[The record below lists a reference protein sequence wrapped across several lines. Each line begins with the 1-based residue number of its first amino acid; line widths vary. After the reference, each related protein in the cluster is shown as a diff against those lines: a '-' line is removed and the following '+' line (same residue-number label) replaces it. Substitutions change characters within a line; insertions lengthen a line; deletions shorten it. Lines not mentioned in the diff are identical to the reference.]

1 MKKIIFSLCV
11 ALLMTISSSAQQI
24 SVVSPNGTTTLYRT
38 LQESIE
44 NASDGSVIYLPGG
57 GFQISDEVKITNK
70 KLTIIGI
77 GHYVNSGNAD
87 GITTI
92 SGNLFFNEGSSGS
105 AVLGCYITGNIYI
118 GEGGASV
125 TDVLIRQ
132 CNLNSVQVTNSS
144 CVDTEVNQ
152 NYIRSTSSFNGAN
165 GKITNNVIHSINN
178 INNGGQ
184 ISNNLVLGSFQYNYY
199 STGHW
204 SSPTYHY
211 DYCSILAY
219 NSTVSNNFTTQKPNS
234 WGGGQTWNSYVFL
247 GGSSNGTSS
256 NYGFGDDPIDIGEV
270 DDWNKVFKNYNG
282 GAISPASDFHFTE
295 AYKQYENQVGIYG
308 GTGFNKQVTSVP
320 YIIYKDVP
328 TETDA
333 QGMLKVRIRVK
344 ANQ

>member
-77 GHYVNSGNAD
+77 GHYVDSGNAD

-105 AVLGCYITGNIYI
+105 AVIGCYITGNVYI

-125 TDVLIRQ
+125 NDVLIRQ
-132 CNLNSVQVTNSS
+132 CNLNSVQVTNNS
-144 CVDTEVNQ
+144 CVDTEINQ
-152 NYIRSTSSFNGAN
+152 NYLRNTSSFNGAN
-165 GKITNNVIHSINN
+165 GKITNNIFHSINN
-178 INNGGQ
+178 INGGQ
-184 ISNNLVLGSFQYNYY
+184 ITNNIILGYY
-199 STGHW
+199 QSGSRSVGPWYATHVI
-204 SSPTYHY
+204 SE
-211 DYCSILAY
+211 YCSIFA
-219 NSTVSNNFTTQKPNS
+219 NSTTISNNVITISGPSEYLIFR
-234 WGGGQTWNSYVFL
+234 
-247 GGSSNGTSS
+247 GSNIVTSS
-256 NYGFGDDPIDIGEV
+256 NLNFGDDPINMGEV

-282 GAISPASDFHFTE
+282 GAISPVSDFHFTKE
-295 AYKQYENQVGIYG
+295 YQQYENQVGIYA

-333 QGMLKVRIRVK
+333 QGMLKVKIRVK

>member
-77 GHYVNSGNAD
+77 GHYVDSGNAD

-105 AVLGCYITGNIYI
+105 AVIGCYITGNVYI

-165 GKITNNVIHSINN
+165 GKITNNIMHSL
-178 INNGGQ
+178 NGVVGGV
-184 ISNNLVLGSFQYNYY
+184 ISNNILTSKYSYSYYYGATGRINYQYCAIGASN
-199 STGHW
+199 
-204 SSPTYHY
+204 SS
-211 DYCSILAY
+211 L
-219 NSTVSNNFTTQKPNS
+219 SNNILIDFR
-234 WGGGQTWNSYVFL
+234 GGGWYDKPHD
-247 GGSSNGTSS
+247 GSDCQVTDNMLNGDWGESS
-256 NYGFGDDPIDIGEV
+256 INIGDV
-270 DDWNKVFKNYNG
+270 DWNNVFTNFNG
-282 GAISPASDFHFTE
+282 GAISPASDFHFTDD
-295 AYKQYENQVGIYG
+295 YKQYENQVGIYG

-333 QGMLKVRIRVK
+333 QGMLKVKIRVK

>member
-1 MKKIIFSLCV
+1 MKKFIFSLCV

-24 SVVSPNGTTTLYRT
+24 SVVSPSGTTTLYRT

-44 NASDGSVIYLPGG
+44 NATDGSVIYLPGG

-105 AVLGCYITGNIYI
+105 AVIGCYVTGNVYI

-125 TDVLIRQ
+125 NDVLIRQ

-152 NYIRSTSSFNGAN
+152 NYVRNTSSFNGAN
-165 GKITNNVIHSINN
+165 GKVSNN
-178 INNGGQ
+178 IMHSLNGVVGGV
-184 ISNNLVLGSFQYNYY
+184 ISNNILTSRYSYSSYYGATGRLNYQYCAIGANNSFLSNNILINFRGGGIYDTPHDGSNCQ
-199 STGHW
+199 
-204 SSPTYHY
+204 
-211 DYCSILAY
+211 
-219 NSTVSNNFTTQKPNS
+219 VSNNMLKGD
-234 WGGGQTWNSYVFL
+234 WGE
-247 GGSSNGTSS
+247 SSINI
-256 NYGFGDDPIDIGEV
+256 GDV
-270 DDWNKVFKNYNG
+270 DWNNVFTNFNG
-282 GAISPASDFHFTE
+282 GAISLASDFHFKDD
-295 AYKQYENQVGIYG
+295 YKQYENQMGIYG
-308 GTGFNKQVTSVP
+308 GTGFNNQVTSVP

-333 QGMLKVRIRVK
+333 QGMLKVMIRVK

>member
-24 SVVSPNGTTTLYRT
+24 SVVSPGGTTTLYRT

-132 CNLNSVQVTNSS
+132 CNLNSVKVTNSS
-144 CVDTEVNQ
+144 CIDTEVNQ
-152 NYIRSTSSFNGAN
+152 NYIRNTSSFSGAN
-165 GKITNNVIHSINN
+165 GKITNNIIHSIDNLS
-178 INNGGQ
+178 NGGQ
-184 ISNNLVLGSFQYNYY
+184 ITNNLILGSFQTSGTPQTKRSYY
-199 STGHW
+199 S
-204 SSPTYHY
+204 
-211 DYCSILAY
+211 IRAY
-219 NSTVSNNFTTQKPNS
+219 STTVSNNFITQKPYDSS
-234 WGGGQTWNSYVFL
+234 WVYYNIIS
-247 GGSSNGTSS
+247 GSDNVTNS
-256 NYGFGDDPIDIGEV
+256 NYGFGDNPIDIGEV

>member
-44 NASDGSVIYLPGG
+44 NASNGSVIYLPGG

-77 GHYVNSGNAD
+77 GHYANGGNAD
-87 GITTI
+87 GVTTI
-92 SGNLFFNEGSSGS
+92 SGNLFFNEGSNGS
-105 AVLGCYITGNIYI
+105 AVIGCYITGNVYI

-132 CNLNSVQVTNSS
+132 CNLNSVQVTNNS
-144 CVDTEVNQ
+144 CIDSEINQ
-152 NYIRSTSSFNGAN
+152 SYLRNTSSFNGASVN
-165 GKITNNVIHSINN
+165 K
-178 INNGGQ
+178 
-184 ISNNLVLGSFQYNYY
+184 ISNNIIHSLDGINGGV
-199 STGHW
+199 
-204 SSPTYHY
+204 
-211 DYCSILAY
+211 
-219 NSTVSNNFTTQKPNS
+219 VSNNIFVGHFFEREAWDYPYHWFEYCAIRANNLIISQNILIGSVTGYKQLSGDNCQTSGNLNWGDTPISFT
-234 WGGGQTWNSYVFL
+234 
-247 GGSSNGTSS
+247 
-256 NYGFGDDPIDIGEV
+256 V
-270 DDWNKVFKNYNG
+270 DDWNGIFVNYNG
-282 GAISPASDFHFTE
+282 GVISPASDFHFTN
-295 AYKQYENQVGIYG
+295 AYKQYENQVGIYA

>member
-1 MKKIIFSLCV
+1 MKKFIFSLCV

-44 NASDGSVIYLPGG
+44 GAENGSVIYLPGG

-77 GHYVNSGNAD
+77 GHYANSGNAD
-87 GITTI
+87 GVTTI

-105 AVLGCYITGNIYI
+105 AVIGCYITGNVYI

-125 TDVLIRQ
+125 NGVLVRC
-132 CNLNSVQVTNSS
+132 CNVNSVQVTNGS
-144 CVDTEVNQ
+144 CVDTEINQ
-152 NYIRSTSSFNGAN
+152 NYVRSHSSFGGAN
-165 GKITNNVIHSINN
+165 GKITNNVMCTMNGI
-178 INNGGQ
+178 NGGV
-184 ISNNLVLGSFQYNYY
+184 ISNNIFVSNYEY
-199 STGHW
+199 KWEWHGGTVR
-204 SSPTYHY
+204 Y
-211 DYCSILAY
+211 YCAVQAY
-219 NSTVSNNFTTQKPNS
+219 NSFLSQNIMTNYGTTPNS
-234 WGGGQTWNSYVFL
+234 GDNCQTSGNLNWGDNP
-247 GGSSNGTSS
+247 TS
-256 NYGFGDDPIDIGEV
+256 FTV
-270 DDWNKVFKNYNG
+270 DDWNGVFVNYNG
-282 GAISPASDFHFTE
+282 GAISPASDFHFSE
-295 AYKQYENQVGIYG
+295 RYKLQENKVGIYS
-308 GTGFNKQVTSVP
+308 GTGFNNQNSSVP

>member
-1 MKKIIFSLCV
+1 MKKFVFCLCV
-11 ALLMTISSSAQQI
+11 ALLTTISSEAQQI
-24 SVVSPNGTTTLYRT
+24 SVVSPSGTTTLYRT

-44 NASDGSVIYLPGG
+44 GADPGSVIYLPGG

-77 GHYVNSGNAD
+77 GHYANNGNAD

-105 AVLGCYITGNIYI
+105 AVIGCYITGNVYI

-125 TDVLIRQ
+125 NDVLIRQ

-144 CVDTEVNQ
+144 CVDTQINQ
-152 NYIRSTSSFNGAN
+152 SYLRNTSSFNGAN
-165 GKITNNVIHSINN
+165 ALLMNNIIHSINN
-178 INNGGQ
+178 INGDQ
-184 ISNNLVLGSFQYNYY
+184 ISNNIILGSWLKGYQYYTIVANR
-199 STGHW
+199 SNILNNVITINPWRSGVWGHDILVG
-204 SSPTYHY
+204 SDNVVISNMTPT
-211 DYCSILAY
+211 
-219 NSTVSNNFTTQKPNS
+219 T
-234 WGGGQTWNSYVFL
+234 
-247 GGSSNGTSS
+247 
-256 NYGFGDDPIDIGEV
+256 FGDLSITVGGDV
-270 DDWNKVFKNYNG
+270 DWNDVFVNNG
-282 GAISPASDFHFTE
+282 GISPVSDFHFTD
-295 AYKQYENQVGIYG
+295 AYKQYENQVGIYA

-333 QGMLKVRIRVK
+333 QGMLKVKIRVK